1 VQNLQAAHDGQ
12 GRVTI
17 TWTWT
22 GDVVSFDVLRNGELV
37 ATTTEMT
44 HTDLP
49 LMSGLNTYTVQPFTE
64 ERTFLKGTS
73 VVALQVVDVV
83 IEQPE
88 PAKGL
93 GYGLGGSMV
102 FLLVLLQFMM
112 RRGGERP

>member
-1 VQNLQAAHDGQ
+1 M
-12 GRVTI
+12 

-22 GDVVSFDVLRNGELV
+22 GDVASFNVLRNGERV
-37 ATTTEMT
+37 ATTNEMT
-44 HTDLP
+44 HVDLP
-49 LMSGLNTYTVQPFTE
+49 LMSGLNTYTVQPFND

-73 VVALQVVDVV
+73 EVALQVDDVV

-88 PAKGL
+88 PATGL

-102 FLLVLLQFMM
+102 FLLILLQFMM